1 MNYSEN
7 YCTVAQRQW
16 VCKGCWK
23 WYWQTC
29 LTWGCHKP
37 SMCKKCNYLG
47 NGIKQSMP
55 VLPHN
60 VAIPSVLSRFTGP
73 SPAPAIHTALSCFFV
88 LLATDFP
95 LRVQSI
101 VSQSCPLFATLW
113 TIAHQA
119 PLSMRFSR
127 QNTGVDC
134 HFLLQWIFPSQG
146 SNLGLPHWRQILY
159 CLSHKGSPDSA
170 KLPLTNLRE
179 SSRLLRNS

>member
-1 MNYSEN
+1 
-7 YCTVAQRQW
+7 
-16 VCKGCWK
+16 
-23 WYWQTC
+23 
-29 LTWGCHKP
+29 
-37 SMCKKCNYLG
+37 MCKKCNYLG

-55 VLPHN
+55 VLPHS
-60 VAIPSVLSRFTGP
+60 VAIPSMLSRFTGP

-146 SNLGLPHWRQILY
+146 SNLRLPHWRQILY
-159 CLSHKGSPDSA
+159 CLSHKRSPDSA
-170 KLPLTNLRE
+170 KPPLKSLSQ
-179 SSRLLRNS
+179 SSRLFRNSYVRGYCFSWDEYFWEWENVLVTIL